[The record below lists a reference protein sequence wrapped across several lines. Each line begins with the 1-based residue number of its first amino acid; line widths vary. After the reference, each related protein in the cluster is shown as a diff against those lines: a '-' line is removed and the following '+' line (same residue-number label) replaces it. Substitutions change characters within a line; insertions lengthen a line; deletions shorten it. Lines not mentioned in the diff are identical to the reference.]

1 MGRFFKG
8 VFTLMLCIGQICFEQ
23 ASFESDGIWLPTC
36 QACVTINVK
45 AQSVDVRHRVLHN
58 ILADPE
64 SSRVRQL
71 LDLGRWAKRYVNR
84 CSSEEGH
91 RQDSEEQINPL
102 KRLQKGM
109 NLVGKADDS
118 LAGGFLHIVLLQLC
132 YSQYTT
138 IYYIFIPTIHHISC
152 HC

>member
-1 MGRFFKG
+1 MN
-8 VFTLMLCIGQICFEQ
+8 Q
-23 ASFESDGIWLPTC
+23 
-36 QACVTINVK
+36 
-45 AQSVDVRHRVLHN
+45 
-58 ILADPE
+58 
-64 SSRVRQL
+64 
-71 LDLGRWAKRYVNR
+71 
-84 CSSEEGH
+84 
-91 RQDSEEQINPL
+91 L

-109 NLVGKADDS
+109 HLVGKAADS